1 MDKERILIVEDET
14 IVAKDIEY
22 QLSHLGYKPVA
33 ITNSGEQAIK
43 LIKDHQPELIIM
55 DIRLKGKLDGIETAE
70 IIKNEYDIPVIYLT
84 AFSELTILERAKLT
98 TPYAYIMKP
107 FEEKELRVSID
118 FTLYKHKIEK
128 RIKESEERFRSLF
141 EQAPLGYQTLDD
153 KGKIINI
160 NETWLRIL
168 GYSAE
173 DVVGKW
179 FGEFI
184 SDSDVDLFQKEFP
197 KFKST
202 GEIFGLEFEM
212 KRKDG
217 TTFLTSFN
225 GKANIDEHG
234 NFKQT
239 HCIINDITKQKQ
251 FEQILKNTAEQ
262 WLTTFDSTKDSIML
276 LDKDFRILRANKA
289 TSKFLGKSFTD
300 IIGQKCYDLFKES
313 NFPLDMCPFQTAA
326 KNKRHFEVE
335 IHIPEKDNWILV
347 SLDPILDENGS
358 IISTVHVMRD
368 ISEVKKKEEELQQSQ
383 DELRNLTIYM
393 DSRMEEERKK
403 IAREIHDGLG
413 QLLTALKI
421 DMSWIKKK
429 IISRQ
434 DGLDEKITSMIK
446 LLDSGVKMVQKI
458 SMELRPGILDDL
470 GLISAIKMQSRE
482 FWKRNGIKC
491 ETIFEPEEFEVD
503 YELSTTVFRVL
514 LEAFTNI
521 VRHSKATKV
530 QVLLTKENTTL
541 ILEIR
546 DNGIGILDEQIASP
560 LSFGLIGIRER
571 VYVWRGKV
579 KIKGIPGQ
587 GTVLKIEIPL

>member
-1 MDKERILIVEDET
+1 MMDKERILIVEDET

-560 LSFGLIGIRER
+560 LSFG
-571 VYVWRGKV
+571 
-579 KIKGIPGQ
+579 
-587 GTVLKIEIPL
+587 